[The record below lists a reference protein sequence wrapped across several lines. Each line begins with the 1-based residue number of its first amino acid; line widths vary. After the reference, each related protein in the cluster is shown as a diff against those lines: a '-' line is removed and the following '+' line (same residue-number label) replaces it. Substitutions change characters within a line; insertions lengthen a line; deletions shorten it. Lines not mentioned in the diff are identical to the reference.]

1 MEKTNMRTFERAVVT
16 DFFKRQSWR
25 CRTALATLRNR
36 MGNDWVDMFLLH
48 HFEAVF
54 LNDPKLESTIKSYH
68 EKCALSSQQINEAG
82 RSHGGILKIEQ
93 FNALMESFERQ
104 KLEQEKKFKTWEANY
119 KTQKFG
125 WIDTMLI
132 NLILQVMGKY
142 LLQWA
147 IDFFTI
153 DTNE

>member
-1 MEKTNMRTFERAVVT
+1 MRTFERAVVT

-25 CRTALATLRNR
+25 CKAALATLRNR
-36 MGNDWVDMFLLH
+36 MGDDWVDMFLLH

-54 LNDPKLESTIKSYH
+54 LNNSKLESTIKSYH
-68 EKCALSSQQINEAG
+68 EKCAAKSCV
-82 RSHGGILKIEQ
+82 GILKIEQ
-93 FNALMESFERQ
+93 FNALIESFERQ
-104 KLEQEKKFKTWEANY
+104 QFRQEKEFKDWQANY
-119 KTQKFG
+119 KTEKFG

-132 NLILQVMGKY
+132 NLILQVLGKY

-147 IDFFTI
+147 IDYFTI